1 MPLAVSQTPTIGA
14 EIRGIDLSQ
23 DISQENVEWLE
34 AQLVRHKVIFFR
46 DQNIDPAAHLGFAR
60 KFGELETHPVNPKE
74 GFSEIMV
81 LHNNAEKPP
90 SGTAVW
96 HSDVTWRAKP
106 SLGSIL
112 IARKVPNVGGDT
124 LFADMEAAYEFLDD
138 ATQSEIKGMKAKHQF
153 APMRRYL
160 IESGADAERLA
171 RFDLDYPPV
180 LHPLVRT
187 HPVTGRKSLYVNALF
202 TVGIEGVP
210 NDEAKRLLRNLFAT
224 AVRPEIQCRF
234 RWQENSIAFW
244 DNRSCQ
250 HYATADYY
258 PNERLMERV
267 TIQGDQPF

>member
-1 MPLAVSQTPTIGA
+1 
-14 EIRGIDLSQ
+14 
-23 DISQENVEWLE
+23 
-34 AQLVRHKVIFFR
+34 
-46 DQNIDPAAHLGFAR
+46 
-60 KFGELETHPVNPKE
+60 
-74 GFSEIMV
+74 MV
-81 LHNNAEKPP
+81 LHNNAEKPHQEP
-90 SGTAVW
+90 LFGIQTLPGEQ
-96 HSDVTWRAKP
+96 KP

-138 ATQSEIKGMKAKHQF
+138 ATQSEIKGMKAIHQF

-171 RFDLDYPPV
+171 RFDLDYPPA

-234 RWQENSIAFW
+234 RWQENSS
-244 DNRSCQ
+244 RSG
-250 HYATADYY
+250 
-258 PNERLMERV
+258 
-267 TIQGDQPF
+267 TIDPVSTTPRPITTQTSD

>member
-1 MPLAVSQTPTIGA
+1 
-14 EIRGIDLSQ
+14 
-23 DISQENVEWLE
+23 
-34 AQLVRHKVIFFR
+34 
-46 DQNIDPAAHLGFAR
+46 
-60 KFGELETHPVNPKE
+60 
-74 GFSEIMV
+74 
-81 LHNNAEKPP
+81 
-90 SGTAVW
+90 
-96 HSDVTWRAKP
+96 
-106 SLGSIL
+106 
-112 IARKVPNVGGDT
+112 
-124 LFADMEAAYEFLDD
+124 MEAAYEFLDD
-138 ATQSEIKGMKAKHQF
+138 AAQSEIKGMKAIHQF

-160 IESGADAERLA
+160 INRADAERLA